1 MGRHHRQPQHRP
13 RTIKPIRLIS
23 LIRLIS
29 PIRPISLISLIR
41 PIRPISPISLITQ
54 LKNQHPMDA
63 PQPFLPKKGNYKQL
77 LAYQK
82 AECVY
87 DITFYFA
94 HKYLQKGDRTIDQMI
109 QAARSGK
116 QNIAEGSAA
125 ASTSSETELKLM
137 NVAKA
142 SLHELLVDYE
152 DYLRVRG
159 LEQWQLNDKRT
170 RAAQEFCSTHNTSSE
185 YMAIIEPRT
194 DEPAAN
200 IAITLIHQTD
210 VMLRRLI
217 ERLEK
222 DFVEQGGI
230 RERMTAARLGYR
242 QGQKTEIANL
252 KQENERL
259 KTRIAWLEAQ
269 LANATAPQQP
279 PPPRQ

>member
-1 MGRHHRQPQHRP
+1 MN
-13 RTIKPIRLIS
+13 S
-23 LIRLIS
+23 
-29 PIRPISLISLIR
+29 
-41 PIRPISPISLITQ
+41 
-54 LKNQHPMDA
+54 
-63 PQPFLPKKGNYKQL
+63 PQPFLPKKGNYKDL
-77 LAYQK
+77 IAYQK

-94 HKYLQKGDRTIDQMI
+94 HKYLQKGDRTIDQMV

-125 ASTSSETELKLM
+125 SSTSSETELKLM

-159 LEQWQLNDKRT
+159 LEQWSLDDQRT
-170 RAAQEFCSTHNTSSE
+170 KAAQQFCASHNASADF
-185 YMAIIEPRT
+185 MAVVEPRQ
-194 DEPAAN
+194 DEPVAN
-200 IAITLIHQTD
+200 LAITLIHQTD
-210 VMLRRLI
+210 VMLRKLI

-230 RERMTAARLGYR
+230 RERMTAARLGFR

-252 KQENERL
+252 KAENDRL
-259 KTRIAWLEAQ
+259 RQRIAWLEQQ
-269 LANATAPQQP
+269 LAEKTKAQ
-279 PPPRQ
+279 